1 MMPVNVDRRL
11 GDTDAGEG
19 PQLSTPQI
27 VYVIEHNKPEQVEDH
42 GALRT
47 VAPACKEL
55 ALAAF
60 TDIEQARQEAETW
73 AERQHYPCLTWQE
86 SNNPLIGDAVGLTA
100 TTEIDGQKSVVFHV
114 TAMVVVDSRHWSP
127 LSAEGLPRR

>member
-1 MMPVNVDRRL
+1 MNK
-11 GDTDAGEG
+11 
-19 PQLSTPQI
+19 PQV

-60 TDIEQARQEAETW
+60 TDIEQAREEAEVW
-73 AERQHYPCLTWQE
+73 AERQHYPGLTWQE

-100 TTEIDGQKSVVFHV
+100 TTEVDGQKTVVFRV
-114 TAMVVVDSRHWSP
+114 SALVVVESRAWSP
-127 LSAEGLPRR
+127 LSLQRAPRR

>member
-1 MMPVNVDRRL
+1 MPIVAPPPRTAR
-11 GDTDAGEG
+11 EG
-19 PQLSTPQI
+19 PQLSTPKI

-60 TDIEQARQEAETW
+60 LDVEQAREEAEIW
-73 AERQHYPCLTWQE
+73 GERQHYPGLTWQE
-86 SNNPLIGDAVGLTA
+86 SNNPLLGNATGLQA
-100 TTEIDGQKSVVFHV
+100 TTEVDGRKTVVFRV
-114 TAMVVVDSRHWSP
+114 TAVEVVSGQRRSP
-127 LSAEGLPRR
+127 SQQPAT

>member
-1 MMPVNVDRRL
+1 M
-11 GDTDAGEG
+11 
-19 PQLSTPQI
+19 STPKI

-60 TDIEQARQEAETW
+60 LDMEQAREEAETW
-73 AERQHYPCLTWQE
+73 AERQHYPGLTWQE
-86 SNNPLIGDAVGLTA
+86 NNNPLLGDAPGLQA
-100 TTEIDGQKSVVFHV
+100 TTEVDGQKTTVFRISPVEVV
-114 TAMVVVDSRHWSP
+114 AAQRWQRRPP
-127 LSAEGLPRR
+127 LQQPHT